1 MENEKFKERFNEIEK
16 FKVFILGILT
26 GNKEDIKDLEMWYKI
41 RSSDTIHQIKSNE
54 IQLYNYLKSGINSFK
69 NKDKENTEIKS
80 KVINDNLNNE
90 KNISENNKLDL
101 LIEEKLKKEIN
112 ILNSKFNLKLNL
124 IQFINN
130 FTAYETNKSFYLTD
144 LKLYYLEGKYK
155 ISDLEI
161 AKLLSLINELYSFKN
176 LSIYRKI
183 SYLLLEVLI
192 AKNKEKFHSE
202 YTNVVINTEYKKSS
216 LADITHFLFYVKSKA
231 SKLLHFS
238 EEAKKIFSNI
248 KEQSNKNLISQEINN
263 IKSFSEFFD
272 AKNCTYGNLINT
284 LGSETPLLFF
294 SHSKKFE
301 IIDKTIIEINKQLK
315 QLKNYKTIDFNKEF
329 ESQFNNLKN
338 QKASIDKNDILN
350 NIDDE
355 NLINQ
360 YLEKSKLFDEENKIF
375 TRIKNLEQLKLEIT
389 EKLEEVLKLK
399 NYASKYNSYFS
410 FLDFIKMYKKETKK
424 SEFEPYNICKFY
436 LADELNNPV
445 DFFKDDKENFITLI
459 K

>member
-1 MENEKFKERFNEIEK
+1 MSFILLRIYLFIEK
-16 FKVFILGILT
+16 LLIYYQKFLLQKIKKNFILSIQMQLVI
-26 GNKEDIKDLEMWYKI
+26 NKEYKN
-41 RSSDTIHQIKSNE
+41 SN
-54 IQLYNYLKSGINSFK
+54 
-69 NKDKENTEIKS
+69 
-80 KVINDNLNNE
+80 
-90 KNISENNKLDL
+90 
-101 LIEEKLKKEIN
+101 
-112 ILNSKFNLKLNL
+112 
-124 IQFINN
+124 
-130 FTAYETNKSFYLTD
+130 
-144 LKLYYLEGKYK
+144 
-155 ISDLEI
+155 
-161 AKLLSLINELYSFKN
+161 
-176 LSIYRKI
+176 
-183 SYLLLEVLI
+183 
-192 AKNKEKFHSE
+192 
-202 YTNVVINTEYKKSS
+202 

-231 SKLLHFS
+231 GKLLHFS
-238 EEAKKIFSNI
+238 EEAKKIFYNI
-248 KEQSNKNLISQEINN
+248 KEQLNKNLISQEINN

-301 IIDKTIIEINKQLK
+301 IIDKTIIEISKQLK

-329 ESQFNNLKN
+329 ESQLNNLKT
-338 QKASIDKNDILN
+338 QKAFIDKNDILN

-436 LADELNNPV
+436 LADELNN
-445 DFFKDDKENFITLI
+445 
-459 K
+459 